1 MKGGVLIGIILVTVV
16 VWVVD
21 GSAPTKVAEL
31 PQLHYGVWKVRPHS
45 RSVPAY
51 QS

>member
-1 MKGGVLIGIILVTVV
+1 MLIGIILVTVV

-31 PQLHYGVWKVRPHS
+31 PQLHYGVWKVRPHYS
-45 RSVPAY
+45 GCRPVPAY